1 MSPHSA
7 GEPIEPQRQPVGRRV
22 VLLADPAR
30 DMKVL
35 GVDIWYPAAAE
46 TGVRSEYELL
56 PGVTFHAAAA
66 QPDVAPASGR
76 FPLVV
81 FSHGRTGMRFAYS
94 LLCEALAARG
104 AVVVAAD
111 HSGDTLADFLFGTF
125 VDDRTN
131 EVGRVADAHALI
143 AAATDAVPGLPDDLV
158 AAVDPDR
165 IAIVGHSYGTYTGLA
180 TAAGARGV
188 DPHPLVR
195 AVVGLQPYTRVLS
208 DRALGRV
215 RVPTMLV
222 VSMDDRTTPP
232 DTDADRPWALV
243 PASPAWRL
251 DLPGAGHQASSDI
264 GLYSELVDR
273 VPDVPDVVRMYLAAT
288 AADAVGGDLRPWR
301 TLLREQVVGVWAFL
315 TEVLDLP
322 PPTSLHDGPGALGE
336 AVLHRR

>member
-7 GEPIEPQRQPVGRRV
+7 GDPIETPRHPVGRRV
-22 VLLADPAR
+22 ALLADPAR
-30 DMKVL
+30 DAKVL
-35 GVDIWYPAAAE
+35 GVDVWYPAGAD
-46 TGVRSEYELL
+46 TGKRSEYELL

-66 QPDVAPASGR
+66 QPDVAPAAGR

-131 EVGRVADAHALI
+131 EMGRVADAHALI
-143 AAATDAVPGLPDDLV
+143 AAATGTAPGLPGDLV
-158 AAVDPDR
+158 DAVDPER
-165 IAIVGHSYGTYTGLA
+165 VAIVGHSYGAYTGLA

-195 AVVGLQPYTRVLS
+195 AVVGLQPYTRVFS
-208 DRALGRV
+208 DNALGRV
-215 RVPTMLV
+215 RVPTMLA

-232 DTDADRPWALV
+232 DTDADRPWAII
-243 PASPAWRL
+243 PGRPSWRL

-264 GLYSELVDR
+264 GLYSELVEH
-273 VPDVPDVVRMYLAAT
+273 VPDLPDVVRMYLAAT
-288 AADAVGGDLRPWR
+288 AADAVGGGLRPWR
-301 TLLREQVVGVWAFL
+301 MVLREQVVGVWAFL
-315 TEVLDLP
+315 TEVLGLDP
-322 PPTSLHDGPGALGE
+322 SPGGAEDLGE
-336 AVLHRR
+336 ATLHRR

>member
-7 GEPIEPQRQPVGRRV
+7 GDPIETPRHPVGRRV
-22 VLLADPAR
+22 ALLADPAR
-30 DMKVL
+30 DAKVL
-35 GVDIWYPAAAE
+35 GVDVWYPAGAD
-46 TGVRSEYELL
+46 TGKRSEYELL

-66 QPDVAPASGR
+66 QPDVAPAAGR

-131 EVGRVADAHALI
+131 EMGRVADAHALI
-143 AAATDAVPGLPDDLV
+143 AAATGTAPGLPGDLV
-158 AAVDPDR
+158 DAVDPER
-165 IAIVGHSYGTYTGLA
+165 VAIVGHSYGAYTGLA

-195 AVVGLQPYTRVLS
+195 AVVGLQPYTRVFS
-208 DRALGRV
+208 DNALGRV
-215 RVPTMLV
+215 RVPTMLA

-232 DTDADRPWALV
+232 DTDADRPWAII
-243 PASPAWRL
+243 PGRPSWRL

-264 GLYSELVDR
+264 GLYSELVEH
-273 VPDVPDVVRMYLAAT
+273 VPDLPDVVRMYLAAT
-288 AADAVGGDLRPWR
+288 AADAVGGGLRPWR

-315 TEVLDLP
+315 TEVLDL
-322 PPTSLHDGPGALGE
+322 SSSNGDLGDVGDLGE

>member
-1 MSPHSA
+1 VA
-7 GEPIEPQRQPVGRRV
+7 
-22 VLLADPAR
+22 LLADPAR
-30 DMKVL
+30 DAKVL
-35 GVDIWYPAAAE
+35 GVDVWYPAGAD
-46 TGVRSEYELL
+46 TGKRSEYELL

-66 QPDVAPASGR
+66 QPDVAPAAGR

-131 EVGRVADAHALI
+131 EMGRVADAHALI
-143 AAATDAVPGLPDDLV
+143 AAATGTAPGLPGDLV
-158 AAVDPDR
+158 DAVDPER
-165 IAIVGHSYGTYTGLA
+165 VAIVGHSYGAYTGLA

-195 AVVGLQPYTRVLS
+195 AVVGLQPYTRVFS
-208 DRALGRV
+208 DNALGRV
-215 RVPTMLV
+215 RVPTMLA

-232 DTDADRPWALV
+232 DTDADRPWAII
-243 PASPAWRL
+243 PGRPSWRL

-264 GLYSELVDR
+264 GLYSELVEH
-273 VPDVPDVVRMYLAAT
+273 VPDLPDVVRMYLAAT
-288 AADAVGGDLRPWR
+288 AADAVGGGLRPWR

-315 TEVLDLP
+315 TEVLDL
-322 PPTSLHDGPGALGE
+322 SSSNGDLGDVGDLGE

>member
-7 GEPIEPQRQPVGRRV
+7 GEPIETPRHPVGRRV
-22 VLLADPAR
+22 ALLADPAR
-30 DMKVL
+30 DAKVL
-35 GVDIWYPAAAE
+35 GVDVWYPAGAD
-46 TGVRSEYELL
+46 TGKRSEYELL

-66 QPDVAPASGR
+66 QPDVAPAAGR

-131 EVGRVADAHALI
+131 EMGRVADAHALI
-143 AAATDAVPGLPDDLV
+143 AAATGTAPGLPGDLV
-158 AAVDPDR
+158 DAVDPER
-165 IAIVGHSYGTYTGLA
+165 VAIVGHSYGAYTGLA

-195 AVVGLQPYTRVLS
+195 AVVGLQPYTRVFS
-208 DRALGRV
+208 DNALGRV
-215 RVPTMLV
+215 RVPTMLA

-232 DTDADRPWALV
+232 DTDADRPWAII
-243 PASPAWRL
+243 PGRPSWRL

-264 GLYSELVDR
+264 GLYSELVEH
-273 VPDVPDVVRMYLAAT
+273 VPDLPDVVRMYLAAT
-288 AADAVGGDLRPWR
+288 AADAVGGGLRPWR

-315 TEVLDLP
+315 TEVLDL
-322 PPTSLHDGPGALGE
+322 SSSNGDLGDVGDLGE

>member
-7 GEPIEPQRQPVGRRV
+7 GDPIETPRHPVGRRV
-22 VLLADPAR
+22 ALLADPAR
-30 DMKVL
+30 DAKVL
-35 GVDIWYPAAAE
+35 GVDVWYPAGAD
-46 TGVRSEYELL
+46 TGKRSEYELL

-66 QPDVAPASGR
+66 QPDVAPAAGR

-131 EVGRVADAHALI
+131 EMGRVADAHALI
-143 AAATDAVPGLPDDLV
+143 AAATGTAPGLPGDLV
-158 AAVDPDR
+158 DAVDPER
-165 IAIVGHSYGTYTGLA
+165 VAIVGHSYGAYTGLA

-195 AVVGLQPYTRVLS
+195 AVVGLQPYTRVFS
-208 DRALGRV
+208 DNALGRV
-215 RVPTMLV
+215 RVPTMLA

-232 DTDADRPWALV
+232 DTDADRPWAII
-243 PASPAWRL
+243 PGRPSWRL

-264 GLYSELVDR
+264 GLYSELVEH
-273 VPDVPDVVRMYLAAT
+273 VPDLPDVVRMYLAAT
-288 AADAVGGDLRPWR
+288 AADAVGDGLRPWR
-301 TLLREQVVGVWAFL
+301 MVLREQVVGVWAFL
-315 TEVLDLP
+315 TEVLDL
-322 PPTSLHDGPGALGE
+322 SSSNGDLGDVGDLGE